1 MEAYFLTDQGQVR
14 GHNEDSGGIYYNSS
28 GQLLAVIADGM
39 GGHQAG
45 DIASEMAV
53 SIIQQS
59 WKESKELKDPEE
71 IEAWLAHILFYIN
84 NEIYQLAT
92 EKEEYAGM
100 GTTIVVVIN
109 CGDFITVA
117 QIGDSRCYLHNANV
131 FNQITE
137 DHSLVN
143 ERGRTGQISREDAE
157 EHPRKNIV
165 LRALGTEVNV
175 EADIRSLS
183 WEYGDK
189 LLLCSDGLTDKIS
202 KEKI

>member
-71 IEAWLAHILFYIN
+71 TETWLSHILFYVN
-84 NEIYQLAT
+84 NEIYRLKSKENTT
-92 EKEEYAGM
+92 ELK
-100 GTTIVVVIN
+100 
-109 CGDFITVA
+109 
-117 QIGDSRCYLHNANV
+117 SRGHLECC
-131 FNQITE
+131 
-137 DHSLVN
+137 
-143 ERGRTGQISREDAE
+143 
-157 EHPRKNIV
+157 
-165 LRALGTEVNV
+165 
-175 EADIRSLS
+175 
-183 WEYGDK
+183 
-189 LLLCSDGLTDKIS
+189 LLLQKKKDQN
-202 KEKI
+202 E